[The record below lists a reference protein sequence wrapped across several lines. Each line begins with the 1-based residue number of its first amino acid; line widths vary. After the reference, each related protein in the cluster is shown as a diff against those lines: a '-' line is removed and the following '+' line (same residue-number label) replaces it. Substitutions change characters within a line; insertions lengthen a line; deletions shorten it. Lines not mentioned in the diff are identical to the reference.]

1 MRPYNFFL
9 FPVNTSQCYKNWR
22 NQSPWV

>member
-1 MRPYNFFL
+1 MRPDNFFL